1 MAKSIQ
7 RIKAREM
14 RSRGESV
21 IGISRELNI
30 SKSTASLWVRDLIL
44 SVEQLERLRGNS
56 IKGAEL
62 GRLRSALMQKEKR
75 RVLLESSKQEGIKLL
90 NNLTPREFLIAGL
103 ALYWGEGAKTREV
116 EFCNSDP
123 VLIRFMISWIKKCFK
138 IENSDLSCY
147 VGINELHRSRE
158 KLVMGYWSKET
169 KIPLTQFRKTSFKKV
184 KNKKVYANFNEHY
197 GTLSVKV
204 LKPARIYYKIIGEIE
219 GLAVNGLSDTGE
231 IIK

>member
-75 RVLLESSKQEGIKLL
+75 RV
-90 NNLTPREFLIAGL
+90 
-103 ALYWGEGAKTREV
+103 
-116 EFCNSDP
+116 
-123 VLIRFMISWIKKCFK
+123 
-138 IENSDLSCY
+138 
-147 VGINELHRSRE
+147 
-158 KLVMGYWSKET
+158 
-169 KIPLTQFRKTSFKKV
+169 FKKV
-184 KNKKVYANFNEHY
+184 REQ
-197 GTLSVKV
+197 
-204 LKPARIYYKIIGEIE
+204 
-219 GLAVNGLSDTGE
+219 
-231 IIK
+231 